1 MKYSV
6 KYKKVF
12 DKEYHIVDI
21 SSVTPENK
29 MSEYYSIGTHT
40 PMTAALGEK
49 NQHYFRAKRG
59 YVLNPETELH
69 QYVKTILKHRFD
81 TEEKF
86 PIRYYRKDI
95 CPFEGKCIF
104 YDKLNCGCGMLE
116 KRLFEYDLKQ
126 FYDTAAIEKSH
137 EDYTADVLLSSTQ
150 AKRRPVFLEVAVT
163 HPCEPEKIASG
174 IKIIELFVEKEDD
187 AYCEL
192 EESSQYGYYN
202 EKVFIKFHNFE
213 TKNVLKECLHY
224 VGEKKYSPQP
234 PIVIETKIPTKFYC
248 YPQLGLASPL
258 KAYYDNVEIGML
270 FASNTFAKPFVFD
283 KAMSIDEK
291 NFVVMGKDIYGAV
304 KPWVVYVVSWNG
316 RNYYHKVLSHFDYQ
330 SALKDFTLAQGKE
343 WHGGD
348 TLSDEC

>member
-12 DKEYHIVDI
+12 DKENHIVDI
-21 SSVTPENK
+21 SSVTLENK

-59 YVLNPETELH
+59 YALNPETELH

-81 TEEKF
+81 TEDKF
-86 PIRYYRKDI
+86 LIRYYRKDT
-95 CPFEGKCIF
+95 CPFEDKCIF
-104 YDKLNCGCGMLE
+104 YDKLNGGCGMLE

-126 FYDTAAIEKSH
+126 FYDMAAIEKSH
-137 EDYTADVLLSSTQ
+137 EGFTADVLLSSTQ

-163 HPCEPEKIASG
+163 HPCAPEKIASG

-187 AYCEL
+187 AYSEL
-192 EESSQYGYYN
+192 EESPQYGYYN
-202 EKVFIKFHNFE
+202 ERVSIKFHNFE
-213 TKNVLKECLHY
+213 TKNVLKECIHF
-224 VGEKKYSPQP
+224 VGEKKYSPQA
-234 PIVIETKIPTKFYC
+234 PIVIETRIPTKFYC
-248 YPQLGLASPL
+248 YPRLGLASPL
-258 KAYYDNVEIGML
+258 QAYYDNVEIGML

-283 KAMSIDEK
+283 KAMSLDKK

-330 SALKDFTLAQGKE
+330 SALKDFTIAQGKE
-343 WHGGD
+343 WNGGD